1 MPWQEMSAVDARA
14 AFIREFLEDVDT
26 MTELCERYGISR
38 QTGYTWVARYD
49 TEGIGGLQDRS
60 RRPQRSPRA
69 TSQAVIDALIA
80 ARRRRP
86 TWGPKKL
93 LSREWQLAARPACS
107 TASAIL
113 KREGLVA
120 KSRRRVRPGHPG
132 APPPAVAE
140 PNAVWTLDFKGHFR
154 VDGQWCYP
162 LTVIDCCT
170 RYVLGCHALPS
181 TNTDLTR
188 RVLQREFQHY
198 GLPERIRSDNGVP
211 FATSWAVARLSPLAV
226 WWIHLGIVP
235 ELITPGCPQQN
246 GRHER
251 FHRTLKA
258 ETAQPPAA
266 TWAAQ
271 QQRFVRYRQVFNQER
286 PHEALGQRP
295 PAEFYVPSPR
305 PYPKTLPPLI
315 YPGDCALRRVG
326 PSGSVTWSGHAV
338 FVSHVLTQEDV
349 AFRPLADGVWAVF
362 FGPLLLG
369 HLDERRKPADHISPV
384 AVKHPRRRQR
394 RDSPSRTLVKG
405 E

>member
-170 RYVLGCHALPS
+170 R
-181 TNTDLTR
+181 
-188 RVLQREFQHY
+188 
-198 GLPERIRSDNGVP
+198 
-211 FATSWAVARLSPLAV
+211 
-226 WWIHLGIVP
+226 
-235 ELITPGCPQQN
+235 
-246 GRHER
+246 
-251 FHRTLKA
+251 
-258 ETAQPPAA
+258 
-266 TWAAQ
+266 
-271 QQRFVRYRQVFNQER
+271 
-286 PHEALGQRP
+286 
-295 PAEFYVPSPR
+295 
-305 PYPKTLPPLI
+305 
-315 YPGDCALRRVG
+315 
-326 PSGSVTWSGHAV
+326 
-338 FVSHVLTQEDV
+338 
-349 AFRPLADGVWAVF
+349 
-362 FGPLLLG
+362 
-369 HLDERRKPADHISPV
+369 
-384 AVKHPRRRQR
+384 
-394 RDSPSRTLVKG
+394 
-405 E
+405 